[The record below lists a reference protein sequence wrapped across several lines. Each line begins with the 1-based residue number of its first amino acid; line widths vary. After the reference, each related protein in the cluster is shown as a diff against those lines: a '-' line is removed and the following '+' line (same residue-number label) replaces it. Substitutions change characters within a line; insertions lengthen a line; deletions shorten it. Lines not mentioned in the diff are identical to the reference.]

1 MRIVKNEISIT
12 YKLKDNS
19 FVRVCEQVGKDIFI
33 VDRYWANDKMEN
45 LDTWT
50 FESKEAVQKL
60 LEHLDK

>member
-1 MRIVKNEISIT
+1 MKIVRNETSIT

-19 FVRVCEQVGKDIFI
+19 FVRVCEQVGKGIFI
-33 VDRYWANDKMEN
+33 VDRYNNEMEN
-45 LDTWT
+45 LDTWA